1 MTRRGVPSARVTPPD
16 VEPVEAAVPVET
28 TGPAGSDGTA
38 PAAAVPAEARHTT
51 TTADTIADVRR
62 IAELLG

>member
-1 MTRRGVPSARVTPPD
+1 